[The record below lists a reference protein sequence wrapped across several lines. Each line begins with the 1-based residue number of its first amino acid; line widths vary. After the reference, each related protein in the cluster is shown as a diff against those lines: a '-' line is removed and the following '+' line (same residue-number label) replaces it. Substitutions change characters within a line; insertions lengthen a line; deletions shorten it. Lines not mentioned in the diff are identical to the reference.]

1 MGDRGVSERMQAIYH
16 AASVAFHL
24 EDILNMDE
32 PKEEHNKAL
41 QKLYALVKP
50 KLMRRP
56 WPPPDY
62 EASPTRKV
70 WPNPHEKGILRF
82 YQQWWSNIYA
92 AARASARPS
101 AAAEGQAM
109 GGCMSPLPFSGRWR
123 RLDAL
128 SVVPLLIGRLDWEA
142 DCYGPLLLQ
151 LVRQRLCPVKWKNL
165 DRGARLGK
173 WGLVD
178 VLCAFVLPGPGVVA
192 SRSMLLQLVRQM
204 LFPVQW
210 KKLKPP
216 SRLVVWRVVDVLCA
230 FVPPAA
236 QHFRVSPET
245 LASPLTPAVGMY
257 VGLGVVARLTTPRLK
272 GKLVRITATVEAWD
286 TRAVASSLQHEHA
299 FSVSPPVGFTDLADE
314 VKNGAFYI
322 NAMFSVVV
330 RMGNTSSACE
340 RWGHELKLL
349 WDPQRT
355 QTTTGLIHRL
365 HGRLCGL
372 RGNGTDEHLLD
383 VIASSMSRCGEATSW
398 RNAPRAG
405 NGRAMATWRAQQFQ
419 GRDQSGAR
427 TLYTEEGLQ
436 EPPAASDGQRLAFTR
451 AMNLG
456 VGKLSKGVGKLS
468 KASDLDRDDFDIL
481 QKIHARNPGWRHP
494 AMGKASV
501 DKGSVMPWYANTRK
515 QWDGDLA
522 KWPTITPSEALG
534 TTTTGRASRA
544 MDVLARRD
552 KARPK
557 RPSEPS
563 AQAAL
568 HGASSSSDSSSS
580 STSSSSSCA
589 PPAKAKASGSG
600 SGVGGPKSGAAASGD
615 SSGPTVSE
623 GAAELTGPGDGAPVP
638 WAHNGGKSRIHAFFG
653 CVERGTAYSMCHR
666 RIEITSSFRTGL
678 ALARAMADAETSAN
692 AKWCKDCQ
700 GFFRCESLGT
710 GDGQVEADVV
720 DAT

>member
-24 EDILNMDE
+24 EDILNMDK
-32 PKEEHNKAL
+32 PEEKHNEAL
-41 QKLYALVKP
+41 RKLYVLVKE

-62 EASPTRKV
+62 EASPTRKA
-70 WPNPHEKGILRF
+70 WPCPHHKGILRF

-92 AARASARPS
+92 AARASAGPS

-128 SVVPLLIGRLDWEA
+128 RVVPLLIGRLDWEA

-178 VLCAFVLPGPGVVA
+178 VLCAFVLPGPGVVVA

-210 KKLKPP
+210 KKLKPQF
-216 SRLVVWRVVDVLCA
+216 RMVVWRVVDFA
-230 FVPPAA
+230 FVPAAA
-236 QHFRVSPET
+236 QHFRVSPGT
-245 LASPLTPAVGMY
+245 LASPLTPAVGMP
-257 VGLGVVARLTTPRLK
+257 VGLGVVARLTTPQLK

-299 FSVSPPVGFTDLADE
+299 FSVSPPVGLHDCT

-322 NAMFSVVV
+322 NAMFSVV
-330 RMGNTSSACE
+330 RSMGNTSSACE

-436 EPPAASDGQRLAFTR
+436 EPPAASDAQRLAFTR

-456 VGKLSKGVGKLS
+456 VGKPSKGAGKLS
-468 KASDLDRDDFDIL
+468 KASDLDKSDFEIL
-481 QKIHARNPGWRHP
+481 QQIQGRIPEWHNP
-494 AMGKASV
+494 AMGKASE
-501 DKGSVMPWYANTRK
+501 DKGSVMPWYAHTRK
-515 QWDGDLA
+515 QWLGDLA
-522 KWPTITPSEALG
+522 RWPTITPSEALG
-534 TTTTGRASRA
+534 ATTTDRAGRA

-557 RPSEPS
+557 RPQEPS

-568 HGASSSSDSSSS
+568 HGVTSSSGSSSR
-580 STSSSSSCA
+580 STSSSSSSCA

-653 CVERGTAYSMCHR
+653 RVEDGTGKSVCWR
-666 RIEITSSFRTGL
+666 RIAITSSFRTGL
-678 ALARAMADAETSAN
+678 VLARAMADAETSAK
-692 AKWCKDCQ
+692 ARWCKECQ

>member
-1 MGDRGVSERMQAIYH
+1 MQDIYH

-32 PKEEHNKAL
+32 PKDKHNKAL
-41 QKLYALVKP
+41 KKLYALVKP

-62 EASPTRKV
+62 EASPTWKQ
-70 WPNPHEKGILRF
+70 WPDPSKPAILRF
-82 YQQWWSNIYA
+82 YQQWWCNIYA
-92 AARASARPS
+92 AGRASARTRPS

-109 GGCMSPLPFSGRWR
+109 GGCKSPTETRRFERWR

-151 LVRQRLCPVKWKNL
+151 LVKQKLCRRKKWDNL

-192 SRSMLLQLVRQM
+192 S
-204 LFPVQW
+204 
-210 KKLKPP
+210 
-216 SRLVVWRVVDVLCA
+216 
-230 FVPPAA
+230 

-257 VGLGVVARLTTPRLK
+257 VGLGVVARLTTPRLN
-272 GKLVRITATVEAWD
+272 GKLVRITATEEAWD

-299 FSVSPPVGFTDLADE
+299 FSVSPPVRFKDVPE
-314 VKNGAFYI
+314 PVKNGAYYI

-349 WDPQRT
+349 WDPQKT

-398 RNAPRAG
+398 RNAPRIR
-405 NGRAMATWRAQQFQ
+405 NGRALATWRAQQFRE
-419 GRDQSGAR
+419 RDHSGAR
-427 TLYTEEGLQ
+427 TLYAEEGLQ
-436 EPPAASDGQRLAFTR
+436 EPPAASDGQKLAFAR
-451 AMNLG
+451 AMTE
-456 VGKLSKGVGKLS
+456 KISKP
-468 KASDLDRDDFDIL
+468 SDLDKDDLDIL
-481 QKIHARNPGWRHP
+481 QQIENRHPGLRHP

-501 DKGSVMPWYANTRK
+501 DKGSVMPWYANSRK
-515 QWDGDLA
+515 QWSDDLA
-522 KWPTITPSEALG
+522 KGPTITPSEALG

-544 MDVLARRD
+544 MDVLALRD

-557 RPSEPS
+557 KPREPYWQQLW
-563 AQAAL
+563 A
-568 HGASSSSDSSSS
+568 GKSSSSDSSSS

-589 PPAKAKASGSG
+589 SPAKAKGGSG

-615 SSGPTVSE
+615 SSGRTVSE
-623 GAAELTGPGDGAPVP
+623 GAAELTGPGDATSFP
-638 WAHNGGKSRIHAFFG
+638 WAHNKTGGRIHSFIGA
-653 CVERGTAYSMCHR
+653 VEDGTAVSVCR
-666 RIEITSSFRTGL
+666 NRICITSEFRTGQV
-678 ALARAMADAETSAN
+678 LARAMADAETSAK
-692 AKWCKDCQ
+692 AKWCKECL
-700 GFFRCESLGT
+700 RLCSPC
-710 GDGQVEADVV
+710 DV
-720 DAT
+720 